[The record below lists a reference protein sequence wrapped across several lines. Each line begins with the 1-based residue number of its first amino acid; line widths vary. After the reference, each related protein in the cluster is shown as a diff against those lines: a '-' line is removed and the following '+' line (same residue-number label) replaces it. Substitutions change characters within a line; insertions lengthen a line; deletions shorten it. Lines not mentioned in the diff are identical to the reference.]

1 MSAARGPA
9 RGASLAHALSF
20 VPMTKRDVPLVGT
33 IERRN
38 YEFPWSDGIFRDCLK
53 AGYTCDLVR
62 LHDETIGYGI
72 LQVAAG
78 EAHVL
83 NLCVDSAGQGRG
95 VARLLL
101 EHLMDTSV
109 RLGADTVFLEVRPS
123 NPKAQALYA
132 SAGFNEVGRRRDYYD
147 ARGGREDAIVMA
159 RSLGGDGM
167 AGVRPLH

>member
-1 MSAARGPA
+1 MNAATLPLTLR
-9 RGASLAHALSF
+9 F
-20 VPMTKRDVPLVGT
+20 EPMTKRDVALVGAM
-33 IERRN
+33 ERRN
-38 YEFPWSDGIFRDCLK
+38 YEFPWSDGIFRDCLR

-62 LHDETIGYGI
+62 SGDDVIGYGI

-83 NLCVDSAGQGRG
+83 NLCVDASAQGRG

-101 EHLMDTSV
+101 EHLLETSV
-109 RLGADTVFLEVRPS
+109 RMGADTVFLEVRPS
-123 NPKAQALYA
+123 NPRAQALYA
-132 SAGFNEVGRRRDYYD
+132 SAGFNEVGRRKDYYD

-167 AGVRPLH
+167 QGVVPLH